1 MIIIRLVLHVSKIK
15 AFRLG
20 ENINKRFAIVG
31 DAEEAERVADLLRKT
46 NINPGFI
53 GLVNTTDQ
61 LNNQNFIGN
70 LSQINDIIEIYKI
83 DEVIFCAKSLSAS
96 AIISNMS
103 ELRNKTIAY
112 KIAPPESLFLIGSNS
127 INTSGDLYIIDIN
140 AINKPHNQRNKRL
153 LDAAFALF
161 FLASSP
167 FLIFFQKK
175 PLGFLANIFNVLLAQ
190 KTWVGYFIS
199 EHTDLKKLPSLK
211 KAVLTPCDVL
221 PNKTLNEDTT
231 EKLNLL
237 YSRDYKTMNDVGI
250 IFKNI
255 RNLGR

>member
-1 MIIIRLVLHVSKIK
+1 MKIK
-15 AFRLG
+15 AYRLG
-20 ENINKRFAIVG
+20 ENINKRFVIVG

-53 GLVNTTDQ
+53 GLINTTEQ
-61 LNNQNFIGN
+61 NMNPNFIGK

-103 ELRNKTIAY
+103 ELKHKTIAY

-127 INTSGDLYIIDIN
+127 INTSGDLYIIEIN
-140 AINKPHNQRNKRL
+140 AINKAHNRRNKRL
-153 LDAAFALF
+153 LDVAFTLI

-167 FLIFFQKK
+167 LLIFFQKQ
-175 PLGFLANIFNVLLAQ
+175 PLGFLANIFKTMFAQ

-199 EHTDLKKLPSLK
+199 DNEELKKLPSIK
-211 KAVLTPCDVL
+211 QGVLTPCDVL
-221 PNKTLNEDTT
+221 PNKTLNTETT

-237 YSRDYKTMNDVGI
+237 YSRDYKTMNDIGI
-250 IFKNI
+250 ILKNI
-255 RNLGR
+255 RNLGK